1 MNVNELIQ
9 AITTIGFPIVAC
21 IAMAIFYN
29 KINDNYRTDIQR
41 LESEHKAEVKAMTE
55 ALNNNTMALQRLID
69 KIGDD

>member
-69 KIGDD
+69 KIGDE